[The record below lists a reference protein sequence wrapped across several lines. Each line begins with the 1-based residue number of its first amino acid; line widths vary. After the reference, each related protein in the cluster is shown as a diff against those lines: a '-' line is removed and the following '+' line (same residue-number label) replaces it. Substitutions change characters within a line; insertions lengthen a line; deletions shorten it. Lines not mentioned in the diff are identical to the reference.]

1 MALIADYLDRMIVNT
16 ILVVLD
22 GSPEASRSARSAVG
36 FALDN
41 VSKVVVLALCSAND
55 APNGGQAT
63 SQGEA
68 QRSANVIREFA
79 NTVRIPCE
87 LHVLSRG
94 RPAEQIV
101 AEATRR
107 HCDLIWM
114 PGRGAKHDGGNV
126 LDASVVLE
134 VMENVD
140 VPVLLF
146 RSQSGG

>member
-1 MALIADYLDRMIVNT
+1 MPLIADYLDRMIVNT

-22 GSPEASRSARSAVG
+22 GSPAASRSARSAVG

-41 VSKVVVLALCSAND
+41 VSKVVVLALCDPKEGAQ
-55 APNGGQAT
+55 GGHTDSQA
-63 SQGEA
+63 EA
-68 QRSANVIREFA
+68 KRSAIVVREFA
-79 NTVRIPCE
+79 NKARIPCE
-87 LHVLSRG
+87 LHVLPID

-114 PGRGAKHDGGNV
+114 PAPGARQDGGKV
-126 LDASVVLE
+126 LDASVALE
-134 VMENVD
+134 VLDKVD

-146 RSQSGG
+146 RSQARS